1 MRGLLGIVVLLF
13 VAWLLSENRWR
24 IPIRTVVTGVALQF
38 ALALL
43 FVKFPPAASMFLV
56 LNQGVDALQRATDA
70 GTSFVFGYLGGG
82 TLPYTETQPGLSYIF
97 AFRAL
102 PLVLT
107 ISALASLLFYWGI
120 LQRIVRGF
128 AWILQRSMGIGGALG
143 LGAAV
148 HIFVG
153 NIEAPLL
160 VRPYLLRMERGELF
174 ALMTVGMAGIAGT
187 VMVLYA
193 SILGPII
200 PDSLGHIL
208 IASVI
213 STPAGL
219 AVAALMVPF
228 KTTPDAEAQLSMGDP
243 MLSAV
248 DALAKGTA
256 DGIVFL
262 ANIVAMLVV
271 AIACVSL
278 LNMIL
283 SWIPAIG
290 GDPVTLQRLFAYGFR
305 PVMWL
310 IGVPTGDIATAS
322 TLMATKTVL
331 NEFIAYVDMA
341 HLPTDAI
348 SAQTRLILTYA
359 MCGFANFGSAGI
371 MIGGM
376 TAMAPQRK
384 HDIVGLGL
392 RSILSGT
399 IANSA
404 SIASR
409 CPSGERHYSE
419 RFIHAEIIAPRD
431 LRSPTVVQQP
441 FAAVP
446 APSRSASSRGASP
459 AAGLSHELAYWHGR
473 HDVSS
478 RSAI

>member
-1 MRGLLGIVVLLF
+1 MRGLLGIAALLLL
-13 VAWLLSENRWR
+13 AWLISENRWR
-24 IPIRTVVTGVALQF
+24 IPIRVVVTGIALQF
-38 ALALL
+38 ILAII
-43 FVKFPPAASMFLV
+43 FVKFSPAASAFLV

-82 TLPYTETQPGLSYIF
+82 PLPFDEKSPGLSYIF

-120 LQRIVRGF
+120 LQIIVKAF
-128 AWILQRSMGIGGALG
+128 AWLLRRAMGIGGALG

-160 VRPYLLRMERGELF
+160 VRPYLQRMERGELF
-174 ALMTVGMAGIAGT
+174 ALMTCGMAGIAGT

-193 SILGPII
+193 SILGPVI
-200 PDSLGHIL
+200 PDALGHIL

-228 KTTPDAEAQLSMGDP
+228 ETNADAEAQLTLGDP

-256 DGIVFL
+256 DGIIFL
-262 ANIVAMLVV
+262 ANIIGMLIV
-271 AIACVSL
+271 AIASVSL
-278 LNMIL
+278 VNMAL
-283 SWIPAIG
+283 SWIPVIG
-290 GDPVTLQRLFAYGFR
+290 GDPVTLQRLFAYVFR
-305 PVMWL
+305 PILWL
-310 IGVPTGDIATAS
+310 IGVPAKDIVTAS
-322 TLMATKTVL
+322 GLMATKTVL

-341 HLPTDAI
+341 KLPAGSI
-348 SAQTRLILTYA
+348 SPQTQLILTYA

-376 TAMAPQRK
+376 SAMAPQRK

-392 RSILSGT
+392 RSIVSGT
-399 IANSA
+399 LAT
-404 SIASR
+404 
-409 CPSGERHYSE
+409 CMSG
-419 RFIHAEIIAPRD
+419 A
-431 LRSPTVVQQP
+431 VV
-441 FAAVP
+441 
-446 APSRSASSRGASP
+446 
-459 AAGLSHELAYWHGR
+459 GLIS
-473 HDVSS
+473 
-478 RSAI
+478 